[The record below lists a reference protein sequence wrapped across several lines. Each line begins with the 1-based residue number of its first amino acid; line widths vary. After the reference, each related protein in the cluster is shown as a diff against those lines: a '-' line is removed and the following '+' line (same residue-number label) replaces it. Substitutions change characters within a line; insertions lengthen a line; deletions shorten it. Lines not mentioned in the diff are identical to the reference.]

1 MNRAEV
7 LDLVA
12 AARAKGERPDLRW
25 ANLRGANLYGA
36 DLRGANLRGAYLYGV
51 NLGGA
56 DLGGADLYGAD
67 LGGAD
72 LRGANLRGAYLGG
85 AYLRLANLR
94 WANLYGANLRGADL
108 RGANLDTR
116 IFPLL
121 QVLGLPSG
129 AATLAPWE
137 DGWELRVG
145 CWTGDPDS
153 LEALIA
159 TDDGWPEAEGDECA
173 ARRPGLTAL
182 IAQCRAWIDAH
193 PDAIKQA
200 IARKVEWD
208 RLQVERPWEK
218 EVAK

>member
-7 LDLVA
+7 LGIVA
-12 AARAKGERPDLRW
+12 KARAEGKR
-25 ANLRGANLYGA
+25 AYLRGATLRGADLYGA
-36 DLRGANLRGAYLYGV
+36 DLGGAYLRGATLR
-51 NLGGA
+51 
-56 DLGGADLYGAD
+56 GADLYGAD

-72 LRGANLRGAYLGG
+72 LRGADLRGAD
-85 AYLRLANLR
+85 
-94 WANLYGANLRGADL
+94 LYGANLCGADL
-108 RGANLDTR
+108 RGANLCGADLDTR
-116 IFPLL
+116 VFPLL

-182 IAQCRAWIDAH
+182 IAQCRAWIEMH
-193 PDAIKQA
+193 PDAIEQA
-200 IARKVEWD
+200 VARKAEW
-208 RLQVERPWEK
+208 ERIQA
-218 EVAK
+218 EVKSEAVS